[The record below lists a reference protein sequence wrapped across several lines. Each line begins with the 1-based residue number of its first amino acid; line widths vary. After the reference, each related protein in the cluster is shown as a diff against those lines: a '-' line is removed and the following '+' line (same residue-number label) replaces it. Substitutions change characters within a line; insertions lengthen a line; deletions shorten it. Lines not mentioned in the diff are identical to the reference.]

1 MTRRP
6 ATIVWAEYLVL
17 LGVLL
22 RMIEIVLNVNN
33 WGMRVVADGGATTPA
48 MAYALIVVMAA
59 IPIALALWT
68 TRSAS
73 RVALWLFVVWIA
85 QLAIVFVAH
94 RIGLGFPRTSGAL
107 FSLAILV
114 IYLIVILLLFTSA
127 SRRWFRAERT
137 AEEIARDFA

>member
-6 ATIVWAEYLVL
+6 ATVVWAEYLVL
-17 LGVLL
+17 LGALL
-22 RMIEIVLNVNN
+22 RVIEIALNLSD
-33 WGMRVVADGGATTPA
+33 WGMRVVADGGATTPV
-48 MAYALIVVMAA
+48 MADALIVAA
-59 IPIALALWT
+59 AAVPVALGLWT

-73 RVALWLFVVWIA
+73 RVALWLFVVWMA

-94 RIGLGFPRTSGAL
+94 RIERGVPRTSGAL

-114 IYLIVILLLFTSA
+114 IYLTVILLLFASA

-137 AEEIARDFA
+137 VDEIARDFA